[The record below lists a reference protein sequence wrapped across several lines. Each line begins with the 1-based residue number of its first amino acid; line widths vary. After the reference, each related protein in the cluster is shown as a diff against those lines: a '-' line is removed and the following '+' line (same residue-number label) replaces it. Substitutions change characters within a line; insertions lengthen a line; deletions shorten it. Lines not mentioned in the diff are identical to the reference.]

1 MNRFLRP
8 FLSVA
13 AGCFVIA
20 CTPAIDDRGVGFSDY
35 NDFEAERRARD
46 EALASGNSLSL
57 PAGEDAPITEIAE
70 RAINEA
76 EREQGAQTATTGGSA
91 PLAGTSLLARGPGIS
106 DENDFNAVSG
116 RVSIEDD
123 AARIAAQREL
133 YQVVEPEAVPARPGS
148 DSFDD
153 IVRFALSTSNSV
165 GQSVYPRSG
174 GSAERAA
181 RACGRYDGP
190 NDAQQAFLNA
200 GGPERDSRGMDPDGD
215 GFVCGWD
222 PAPFRLAVR
231 N

>member
-1 MNRFLRP
+1 MITHFRLP
-8 FLSVA
+8 LCLAAALLVA
-13 AGCFVIA
+13 ACA
-20 CTPAIDDRGVGFSDY
+20 PAPDDRGVGFTDY
-35 NDFEAERRARD
+35 DQFEAERRARD
-46 EALASGNSLSL
+46 QALASGNSIVL
-57 PAGEDAPITEIAE
+57 PAGGEAPITEIAE

-76 EREQGAQTATTGGSA
+76 ESQQGAPAASGAA

-106 DENDFNAVSG
+106 DENDFGAVSG

-133 YQVVEPEAVPARPGS
+133 YQVVEPEAVPARPGG

-153 IVRFALSTSNSV
+153 IVRYALATSNSV
-165 GQSVYPRSG
+165 GEAVYRRSG
-174 GSAERAA
+174 GSPERAA
-181 RACGRYDGP
+181 RACGRYNGP
-190 NDAQQAFLNA
+190 NDAQQAFLNS